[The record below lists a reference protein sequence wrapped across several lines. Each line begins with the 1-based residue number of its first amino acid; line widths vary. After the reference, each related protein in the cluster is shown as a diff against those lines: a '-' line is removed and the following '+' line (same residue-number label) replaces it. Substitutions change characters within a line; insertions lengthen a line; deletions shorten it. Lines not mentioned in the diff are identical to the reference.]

1 MMIDMHLEEIILG
14 PYIWNKFFILMDQ
27 MISFVG

>member
-14 PYIWNKFFILMDQ
+14 PYIWNKYFNLTDK

>member
-14 PYIWNKFFILMDQ
+14 PYSWNKYFNLMDKI
-27 MISFVG
+27 ISIVG